1 MRYDIYTYILINI
14 NIKYITI
21 KKGYL
26 DVTIY

>member
-14 NIKYITI
+14 NKKYITI

-26 DVTIY
+26 DLTIY